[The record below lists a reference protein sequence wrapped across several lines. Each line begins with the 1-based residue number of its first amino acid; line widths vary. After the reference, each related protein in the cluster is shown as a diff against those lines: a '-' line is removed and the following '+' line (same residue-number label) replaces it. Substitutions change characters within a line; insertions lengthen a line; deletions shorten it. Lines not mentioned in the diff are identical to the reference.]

1 MLLPLVADPNLSHLY
16 LFGGDELL
24 RVTTSEPPHGTA
36 PTVVPEAVV
45 QDLWRMQAIRHGSLR
60 TTGGK
65 PLTIL
70 DPGRLNTA
78 DGPDFTAAHLRIGSD
93 EWRGDVEVHTSSAEW
108 ARHGHPNDPRYNA
121 VILHVTLNADLMTGT
136 LRRPDGTLLPELV
149 LTSHLTRRLHDHLL
163 HFFERPAEL
172 PCAWTLD
179 ASDAGARVA
188 WVRTMAQRRLLR
200 RAREAEELGPKALA
214 LLAART
220 LGAPTNASALESL
233 ADRLNSDELRRMLPH
248 ARERAA
254 LIGAGLLT
262 TSGRIET
269 AAELTA
275 AERLA
280 TPWRYGGIRPAGT
293 PDLRIVQWAGL
304 FTPGRL
310 LGYGGTEHAAERV
323 AARDVSALIEAAT
336 AQPTDYWHA
345 RYRIGRI
352 SKPHSPDIGAS
363 VRERLITNAV
373 LPVAL
378 AMGADVD
385 DALACLDALKPE
397 SDAHTRRFPPAFARQ
412 QTATHTQ
419 GLHEL
424 HRRYCAPGRCLSCAV
439 GRAAL
444 EA

>member
-78 DGPDFTAAHLRIGSD
+78 DGPDFTAAHLRIGPD
-93 EWRGDVEVHTSSAEW
+93 EWRGDIEVHTSSSEW
-108 ARHGHPNDPRYNA
+108 SRHGHPADPRYNA

-136 LRRPDGTLLPELV
+136 LRRPDGTLLPEIV
-149 LTSHLTRRLHDHLL
+149 LTPHLTRRLHDHLL
-163 HFFERPAEL
+163 HFFERPTEL

-179 ASDAGARVA
+179 ESDRDARAA

-200 RAREAEELGPKALA
+200 KAREAHALGPNALA

-220 LGAPTNASALESL
+220 LGAPTNADALETL
-233 ADRLNSDELRRMLPH
+233 ATRLNPDELRRMLPL
-248 ARERAA
+248 ARERTV
-254 LIGAGLLT
+254 LIAAGLLPPT
-262 TSGRIET
+262 GTLET
-269 AAELTA
+269 AVELTA
-275 AERLA
+275 AERLT
-280 TPWRYGGIRPAGT
+280 TPWRYGGVRPAGT

-310 LGYGGTEHAAERV
+310 LSYGGSAHAVERV
-323 AARDVSALIEAAT
+323 ADRDVSALIEAAS

-345 RYRIGRI
+345 HYRVGKV
-352 SKPHSPDIGAS
+352 SKPHSPDVGAA
-363 VRERLITNAV
+363 VRERLIANAV

-378 AMGADVD
+378 AAGADVD
-385 DALACLDALKPE
+385 DVLACLDALKPE
-397 SDAHTRRFPPAFARQ
+397 SDAHTRRFPPSFTRQ

-424 HRRYCAPGRCLSCAV
+424 HQRYCAPGRCLSCAV
-439 GRAAL
+439 GKSAL
-444 EA
+444 GA